1 MINLTYVA
9 LLFNVKWL
17 SYQCTLDKKIPNP
30 VVGWLEWLYLNVQKE
45 TVEERISQ
53 SSMKYEVPL
62 CKNIVGRVMVKPL
75 RHKVS
80 LTLQFIKGT
89 NIFSCI
95 NFIISSDSKWNRE
108 IWLSLKHLHFRC
120 FDLLSKDRFLVRLNS
135 VT

>member
-1 MINLTYVA
+1 MYIG
-9 LLFNVKWL
+9 
-17 SYQCTLDKKIPNP
+17 KKVSNP

-45 TVEERISQ
+45 TVEKRISQ

-62 CKNIVGRVMVKPL
+62 CKNIVGRVMVKQL

-89 NIFSCI
+89 NL
-95 NFIISSDSKWNRE
+95 IISSVTYYSEWNIE
-108 IWLSLKHLHFRC
+108 IWLSLKHLNFRC